1 MPASVI
7 GYEASNSIVELNTTE
22 LDKLSYYVLEF
33 MINSGDFAGTLTANT
48 ASTGNLIGTFVD
60 TVRAGNIGDSNIT
73 ILSNSTNL
81 YQSNTRSYP
90 TVPTS
95 MTVGLN
101 TATTGSVV
109 LEENKTTLSAL
120 GQDIFSRYMSNGP
133 GTYFLGVTAPI
144 DGGTW
149 TYDYFIDDTLFNFT
163 VQNARYYLWK
173 KIDQNYTGTHIEP
186 LKLTSNVLTRFSDA
200 EIKQLAYYVED
211 TFLTTGVGQYAL
223 QTSPPVTGVWVD
235 QGTIT
240 DIRRLTE
247 DTEFSGALYAGDYI
261 GAYEGAATAAY
272 LSPVSLFTG
281 YIGATDF
288 INPDELTFSVTYTGN
303 FTGTSPTGGNYTGTV
318 NFTGTSTYTGA
329 VNFVGTTPVS
339 YTGTVTYVGPIN
351 PANPGFTGF
360 VGSGNF
366 TGPASFAGTGTFVGP
381 GPATYTENIIVDY
394 LGPGGAYTGDG
405 STYQGVAVSLTD
417 YEGLTPATYEGVGF
431 IGYIIPYLATYDVP
445 YDIDFIST
453 FTSDFSSIE
462 SIYVGDFASNFVG
475 LFDGTTFDSAFT
487 NFQNVD
493 ETDFTVTYTGNFAR
507 AFAGY
512 TRNYVEEAG
521 GTGNYL
527 GPGPAYAGVTGYIAT
542 FEGTYE
548 GNFNSLYT
556 ATYTGDFNSSYTS
569 TYLGSFSG
577 SNYQANYEGVGFTNF
592 TGTVPALYQGDAQN
606 EYDGPGVGFA
616 GFESDFVTQYESTY
630 IGAAVSSSQE
640 TVSSLTL
647 WRRIE

>member
-33 MINSGDFAGTLTANT
+33 MINSGDFASTLTANT

-60 TVRAGNIGDSNIT
+60 TVRAGDIGDSNIT

-81 YQSNTRSYP
+81 YQSNTRSHP

-101 TATTGSVV
+101 TAATGSVV
-109 LEENKTTLSAL
+109 LQENKTPLSAL
-120 GQDIFSRYMSNGP
+120 GQEIFSRYMSNGP

-149 TYDYFIDDTLFNFT
+149 AYDYYIDDTLFNFT
-163 VQNARYYLWK
+163 IQNARYYLWK
-173 KIDQNYTGTHIEP
+173 KIDQNYTGAHIEP
-186 LKLTSNVLTRFSDA
+186 LKLSSNVLTRFSDA

-211 TFLTTGVGQYAL
+211 TFLTTDIGQYVL
-223 QTSPPVTGVWVD
+223 QTSPPATGVWVN

-247 DTEFSGALYAGDYI
+247 DAEFSGSLYAGDYI
-261 GAYEGAATAAY
+261 GTYQGADAVAY
-272 LSPVSLFTG
+272 LSPAALFAGYTG
-281 YIGATDF
+281 EADF
-288 INPDELTFSVTYTGN
+288 INPDELTFSVSYTGN

-318 NFTGTSTYTGA
+318 TYDGTVT
-329 VNFVGTTPVS
+329 

-366 TGPASFAGTGTFVGP
+366 SGTVGFAGSATFVGP
-381 GPATYTENIIVDY
+381 GPASYVENSIVDY

-405 STYQGVAVSLTD
+405 PSYQGIAVLLAD
-417 YEGLTPATYEGVGF
+417 YDGLVPATYEGVGF
-431 IGYIIPYLATYDVP
+431 VGYIFPYLANYDTP
-445 YDIDFIST
+445 YDTDYTAT
-453 FTSDFSSIE
+453 FTSDFNDLLALYSGE
-462 SIYVGDFASNFVG
+462 FASNFVG
-475 LFDGTTFDSAFT
+475 LFDGTSFEGFNTFS
-487 NFQNVD
+487 NPD
-493 ETDFTVTYTGNFAR
+493 EVDFTVTYTGNFAR

-512 TRNYVEEAG
+512 TRNYVE
-521 GTGNYL
+521 NQVLSYL
-527 GPGPAYAGVTGYIAT
+527 GPGPGYTSAIGYLAT

-548 GNFNSLYT
+548 GNFVSIYAGTYIGDYDIDYT
-556 ATYTGDFNSSYTS
+556 T
-569 TYLGSFSG
+569 TYLGTFIG
-577 SNYQANYEGVGFTNF
+577 QNYQANYEGVGFTNF
-592 TGTVPALYQGDAQN
+592 FGTAPVLYEGDAQA
-606 EYDGPGVGFA
+606 EYTGLGSGFA
-616 GFESDFVTQYESTY
+616 VFESDFVTQYQSTY
-630 IGAAVSSSQE
+630 IGSAVSSSEE